1 MPCVFKVPMK
11 ITYIFPITLFLLLTL
26 FFVSLPDLRSC
37 RLPSQGKGRTGIDR
51 YDAVIMAVIMFVY
64 GGVAFLGLGNKKSP
78 ETFAAMENESAEVKL
93 EDGKY
98 PSLIMFFTGVG
109 EGGYIVEISEDGSYW
124 QPLESFEQDYVSI
137 LKWNE
142 YSPSTE
148 LKPKYVRFT
157 GLGSVYLGEV
167 AMYDG
172 DGEQIALSPADSA
185 AASVLIC
192 DEQETAHSKQ
202 HFLNSTYFDEIYHAR
217 TAWEQLNAVKPYE
230 VSHPPLGKL
239 LIALGISIFGMNP
252 FGWRFMGTFFGVLM
266 LPVIYVFSKKMFGGR
281 SVPTAAAIVLASDF
295 MHFVQT
301 RIATIDTYGVF
312 FTLLM
317 YLFMYLFIERENE
330 GEHRRALLFLAL
342 SGTAFGLGAASKWT
356 GIYAGGGL
364 AVIWALFWIFNRERG
379 FKAFAKNALFCLG
392 FFVAV
397 PALIYYVS
405 YAAYGIAAG
414 MSGIGMFFKKEYFD
428 IVIDNQQFMFSY
440 HSGLVSEHPY
450 SSKWYQ
456 WILDIRPI
464 LYYLDYYG
472 DGTRSS
478 FGAFV
483 NPALCWGGLLAL
495 FVLTYTSAARRDRQA
510 LFILVAYLA
519 QLLPW
524 VLVPRLTFEYHYF
537 PCTVF
542 LVLALAYVFRLMR
555 LNLSR
560 WKIYIGGFAAVS
572 VLLFIMFYPALSGM
586 RVDNST
592 ASAFLG
598 WLPTWPF

>member
-1 MPCVFKVPMK
+1 MPCVFKVSMK
-11 ITYIFPITLFLLLTL
+11 ITYIFPLALFLLLTL
-26 FFVSLPDLRSC
+26 FFISLPNLRTC
-37 RLPSQGKGRTGIDR
+37 RLPSHEKGRTAIGR
-51 YDAVIMAVIMFVY
+51 YDLIIMAVIMFVY
-64 GGVAFLGLGNKKSP
+64 GCAAFLGLGNKASP
-78 ETFAAMENESAEVKL
+78 ESFAAMENVSSAVYL
-93 EDGKY
+93 AGDKY
-98 PSLIMFFTGVG
+98 PSRIMLFSGVG
-109 EGGYIVEISEDGSYW
+109 EGRYTVEFSEDGESW
-124 QPLESFEQDYVSI
+124 QRLEDFEQDYVSV

-142 YSPSTE
+142 YIPSTE
-148 LKPKYVRFT
+148 LKPRYVRFT
-157 GLGSVYLGEV
+157 GVGSVYLGEV

-172 DGEQIALSPADSA
+172 DGEQIALSPADSG

-192 DEQETAHSKQ
+192 DEQDTAHSRQ

-239 LIALGISIFGMNP
+239 LIALGVRIFGMSP
-252 FGWRFMGTFFGVLM
+252 FGWRFMGTFFGILM
-266 LPVIYVFSKKMFGGR
+266 LPVIYVFAKKMFGGY
-281 SVPTAAAIVLASDF
+281 SVPAAAAIILASDF

-317 YLFMYLFIERENE
+317 YLFMYLFIDREYN
-330 GEHRRALLFLAL
+330 GEHRRALVFLAL
-342 SGTAFGLGAASKWT
+342 SGASFGLGAASKWT

-364 AVIWALFWIFNRERG
+364 AVLWALFWIFNRERG
-379 FKAFAKNALFCLG
+379 FRAFAKNALFCVG

-405 YAAYGIAAG
+405 YAAYGVAAG
-414 MSGIGMFFKKEYFD
+414 MHGVGMFFKKEYFD

-495 FVLTYTSAARRDRQA
+495 FVLLFTAIFRRDRQA
-510 LFILVAYLA
+510 LFILIAYLA

-537 PCTVF
+537 PCSVF

-555 LNLSR
+555 LGTPR
-560 WKIYIGGFAAVS
+560 WKLYVGGFSAVS

-586 RVDNST
+586 RVDNSA
-592 ASAFLG
+592 ASALLG

>member
-1 MPCVFKVPMK
+1 MK
-11 ITYIFPITLFLLLTL
+11 ITYFFPIALFLLLAL
-26 FFVSLPDLRSC
+26 FYISLPNLKSC
-37 RLPSQGKGRTGIDR
+37 RLPSDDKGSTKIDR
-51 YDAVIMAVIMFVY
+51 FDLLIMAAVMFVY
-64 GGVAFLGLGNKKSP
+64 GGVAFLGLGNKSSP
-78 ETFAAMENESAEVKL
+78 ESFAAMENASATVCL
-93 EDGKY
+93 TEDKY
-98 PSLIMFFTGVG
+98 PSRIMLFSGVG
-109 EGGYIVEISEDGSYW
+109 EGRYTVEFSEDGVNW
-124 QPLESFEQDYVSI
+124 QQLEDFDQDYVSI
-137 LKWNE
+137 FKWNE
-142 YSPSTE
+142 YIPSAV

-157 GLGSVYLGEV
+157 GVGSVYLGEV

-172 DGEQIALSPADSA
+172 DGEQIAISPADNCE
-185 AASVLIC
+185 ASSRIC
-192 DEQETAHSKQ
+192 DEQETAHSNQ

-217 TAWEQLNAVKPYE
+217 TAWEQLNGVKPYE
-230 VSHPPLGKL
+230 ISHPPLGKL
-239 LIALGISIFGMNP
+239 LIALGMSIFGATP

-266 LPVIYVFSKKMFGGR
+266 LPVIYAFSKKMFGGR

-317 YLFMYLFIERENE
+317 YLFMYLFISHENS

-342 SGTAFGLGAASKWT
+342 SGVSFGLGAASKWT

-364 AVIWALFWIFNRERG
+364 AVIWALYWIFNRKRG
-379 FKAFAKNALFCLG
+379 FAAFVKNALFCIV
-392 FFVAV
+392 FFVIV

-405 YAAYGIAAG
+405 YAAYGLAAG

-428 IVIDNQQFMFSY
+428 IVIENQQFMFSY

-464 LYYLDYYG
+464 LYYLDYYD

-483 NPALCWGGLLAL
+483 NPALCWGGLMAL
-495 FVLTYTSAARRDRQA
+495 FALFYTAVFRKDRQA
-510 LFILVAYLA
+510 LFILLSYFA

-524 VLVPRLTFEYHYF
+524 ILVTRLTFEYHYF

-542 LVLALAYVFRLMR
+542 LVLALTYVFKIMR
-555 LNLSR
+555 LNLPK
-560 WKIYIGGFAAVS
+560 WKIYIGGFTAVS

-586 RVDNST
+586 KVDNT
-592 ASAFLG
+592 AASALLG

>member
-1 MPCVFKVPMK
+1 MK

>member
-1 MPCVFKVPMK
+1 MK
-11 ITYIFPITLFLLLTL
+11 ITYIFPIALFLLLTL
-26 FFVSLPDLRSC
+26 FFISLPDLRSC
-37 RLPSQGKGRTGIDR
+37 RLPSQEKGRTSIDR
-51 YDAVIMAVIMFVY
+51 YDAVIMAVIMLVY
-64 GGVAFLGLGNKKSP
+64 GGVAFLGLGNKNSP

-98 PSLIMFFTGVG
+98 PSLIMLFTGVG

-142 YSPSTE
+142 YYPSTE

-157 GLGSVYLGEV
+157 GLSSVYLGEV

-342 SGTAFGLGAASKWT
+342 SGAAFGLGAASKWT

-364 AVIWALFWIFNRERG
+364 AVIWAMFWIFNRERG
-379 FKAFAKNALFCLG
+379 FKAFAKNAIFCLV

-542 LVLALAYVFRLMR
+542 LALALAYVFRIMR
-555 LNLSR
+555 LNMTR

-572 VLLFIMFYPALSGM
+572 VFLFIMFYPALSGM